1 MPGSGGVSR
10 GRGDADLTWGDEST
24 LENTKFKES
33 VLPPGMLDKPR
44 DEVVGITIASP
55 ETDVANSA
63 PRSAARAATAA
74 SGDEAWK
81 GTVRPRHRSVVKR
94 YFDKQAEPNQQ

>member
-1 MPGSGGVSR
+1 MPGSGGISR
-10 GRGDADLTWGDEST
+10 GRGDATLTWGDEST

-44 DEVVGITIASP
+44 DEVVGITIAAP
-55 ETDVANSA
+55 ETDIAESA

-74 SGDEAWK
+74 SGDETWK

-94 YFDKQAEPNQQ
+94 YFDKQKVEK